1 VGVSGFLL
9 LSTLRCTVQYF
20 FLCKGGPPLFSA
32 FFFLAPLAR
41 LAVCSGPTARDSG
54 RLVWFL
60 RSSITQAIK
69 FKIGC
74 QVMRRLALLNAAYG
88 KASKGYRSIAPFRW
102 HDYRS
107 YKRLWISATSLEQF
121 SRHLFVWYTVFSPN
135 QIQPCTPGQTAAAA
149 DHCAKKLL
157 LPVATSMK
165 QWCRR
170 CISLQPTYVVPF
182 G

>member
-1 VGVSGFLL
+1 
-9 LSTLRCTVQYF
+9 
-20 FLCKGGPPLFSA
+20 
-32 FFFLAPLAR
+32 
-41 LAVCSGPTARDSG
+41 
-54 RLVWFL
+54 
-60 RSSITQAIK
+60 
-69 FKIGC
+69 
-74 QVMRRLALLNAAYG
+74 MRRLWAAARFLRCVRANSRARWIEITV
-88 KASKGYRSIAPFRW
+88 KWCVASQVIKRCFCLARSVAPFCW
-102 HDYRS
+102 HGYRS
-107 YKRLWISATSLEQF
+107 YKRLWISAMFLEQF

-182 G
+182 GWFGVLNYWRVESNHFHQKRTKHKEDFNTIVVIRVSDGIQLTRSSDEQSY